1 MSEDFVVALSQDAL
15 LTVLLVAG
23 PMLASGLV
31 VGIAVSLFQAT
42 TQIQEQTLTFIP
54 KILAV
59 LAAIVLWGPWM
70 LTVLLQFAHD
80 ILANIPYYVP

>member
-1 MSEDFVVALSQDAL
+1 MSENFIITLSQDAL
-15 LTVLLVAG
+15 LTVLLIAG
-23 PMLASGLV
+23 PMLASGLL
-31 VGIAVSLFQAT
+31 VGVAVSLFQAT

-70 LTVLLQFAHD
+70 LTVLLQFAHR

>member
-1 MSEDFVVALSQDAL
+1 MSEEFIIALSQDAL

-23 PMLASGLV
+23 PMLASGLL
-31 VGIAVSLFQAT
+31 VGIVVSLFQAT

-54 KILAV
+54 KIIAV

-70 LTVLLQFAHD
+70 LTVLLQFAHK